1 MPSPV
6 CMRSLAR
13 VRNSRFVPPLD
24 DVGIVPYVVIA
35 AGDLK
40 KVSGKGKGVDFI
52 GSRQVIGEFKLSCM
66 LDNYLPYCDN

>member
-1 MPSPV
+1 MPNPDF
-6 CMRSLAR
+6 MRALAR
-13 VRNSRFVPPLD
+13 ERYSRFEPPPD